1 MSPREGNERNVR
13 GVWQSAVVS
22 PRAQHIAVFSY
33 RLSEHEML
41 TQMSEW
47 FQFGAIIGCQERG
60 ARTGTTEDAAVDVN
74 GIKYSRPSMEDEEK
88 EKKQ

>member
-1 MSPREGNERNVR
+1 
-13 GVWQSAVVS
+13 
-22 PRAQHIAVFSY
+22 
-33 RLSEHEML
+33 ML

-74 GIKYSRPSMEDEEK
+74 GIKYSRPSMKEDKQGE
-88 EKKQ
+88 EKKQYEITTWQCQ